1 MTSSETAPATRERFR
16 GCLLGL
22 ALGDALCAPHE
33 GGPLER
39 LVWGVMGRTKGLRRR
54 WTDDTQMSLDLA
66 ESFIE
71 KRAFDADDVASRF
84 ARSYRWSRGYGPG
97 AAKLLKRIRR
107 GADWREAN
115 RSVWPE
121 GSLGNGG
128 AMRVPVVALVC
139 HLRGE
144 DCADLAR
151 GSAEITHAHPQGVE
165 GAVLV
170 AMATT
175 AALEGVPNDDL
186 LGRGVAACSS
196 EPFLRR
202 LAQASQWLRDGQ
214 QPSPRE
220 VAHSLGNGVMAAESC
235 VTAVYLAARFR
246 EAPFEDLVGFVAG
259 CRGDADTI
267 AAMAGA
273 VWGAARGVDA
283 LPEARLARLE
293 GRERIEAT
301 ATELF
306 TATRRG

>member
-1 MTSSETAPATRERFR
+1 M
-16 GCLLGL
+16 GL

-39 LVWGVMGRTKGLRRR
+39 LVWGVMGRTKDLRRR
-54 WTDDTQMSLDLA
+54 WTDDTRMSLDLA

-71 KRAFDADDVASRF
+71 RRAFDADDVASRF

-151 GSAEITHAHPQGVE
+151 RSAEMSGRDCHPRCTPPMPSSAAGLSARWYAVIRPKPGGSAGLFQNRIIRGGEFCSDGD
-165 GAVLV
+165 
-170 AMATT
+170 ATT
-175 AALEGVPNDDL
+175 L
-186 LGRGVAACSS
+186 
-196 EPFLRR
+196 
-202 LAQASQWLRDGQ
+202 
-214 QPSPRE
+214 
-220 VAHSLGNGVMAAESC
+220 
-235 VTAVYLAARFR
+235 
-246 EAPFEDLVGFVAG
+246 
-259 CRGDADTI
+259 
-267 AAMAGA
+267 
-273 VWGAARGVDA
+273 
-283 LPEARLARLE
+283 
-293 GRERIEAT
+293 
-301 ATELF
+301 
-306 TATRRG
+306 